1 MEEIGVP
8 VLELV
13 LAGLA
18 QASTVKAALGFKS
31 DV

>member
-1 MEEIGVP
+1 MEETRLP

-13 LAGLA
+13 LEGLT

-31 DV
+31 GV